1 MKPTLIICLL
11 LIAICPL
18 CSQSDTDQ
26 AKHTVYGGFGR
37 QGIVYVKYERL
48 ILDRDWAN
56 TIVNIGY
63 GGVPGDYESGTP
75 RTNKIMPQIGQ
86 LIGRKNI
93 FVELGIEASFNFF
106 GKISY
111 TDINGILGI
120 RYQSSE
126 YPGLLLQIGYNPKLY
141 YTYENN
147 IDLPFY
153 LGMGMTF

>member
-1 MKPTLIICLL
+1 MKTTIIWMLL
-11 LIAICPL
+11 LVSIGPL
-18 CSQSDTDQ
+18 NGQSDTAG
-26 AKHTVYGGFGR
+26 AKHTVYGGFVR
-37 QGIVYVKYERL
+37 QGILYVKYERSVF
-48 ILDRDWAN
+48 DKGWGR

-63 GGVPGDYESGTP
+63 GGVLGEHEYGTP

-93 FVELGIEASFNFF
+93 LVEVGVEASINFF

-111 TDINGILGI
+111 TDINGVLGI
-120 RYQSSE
+120 RYQSNE
-126 YPGLLLQIGYNPKLY
+126 GILFLLGYNPKLY
-141 YTYENN
+141 YTYEND